1 MTKLAQIIQWGFALF
16 GILVLGLF
24 AASLAGIVALT
35 NPQAKI
41 KTLSKPS
48 ILFLKLEGVI
58 TGQSEFVDQLVE
70 YRDNE
75 NIKGVLVEIDSPGG
89 VVGPSQEIYSEL
101 KKVRELLGKP
111 VIVSCNALAASG
123 GYYAAVAADKI
134 FVNPGTLMGSIGVI
148 MQFANL
154 ERLYDWAKMDFFTI
168 TTGKYK
174 DSGSPYRPMRDDEK
188 VLFQGMIDEVLAQ
201 FKAAVKEGRKM
212 RDDVLNEYAD
222 GRIFHGTFAVENG
235 FADQLGTLEDAKK
248 HIGELTGLGEDP
260 EMFEP
265 RKKPEDLMEWLN
277 QNASLLSSTGERAIE
292 KLFPQELVGRPLFL
306 MPGVMG
312 K

>member
-16 GILVLGLF
+16 GILILGLF
-24 AASLAGIVALT
+24 AASLAGVVAMTNPAAKMQALT
-35 NPQAKI
+35 E
-41 KTLSKPS
+41 PS
-48 ILFLKLEGVI
+48 ILFLKLNGVI
-58 TGQSEFVDQLVE
+58 TGQSEFVDQLVK
-70 YRDNE
+70 YRDDE
-75 NIKGVLVEIDSPGG
+75 NIKGILVEIDSPGG
-89 VVGPSQEIYSEL
+89 VVGPSQEIYTEL
-101 KKVRELLGKP
+101 KKVREQLNKP
-111 VIVSCNALAASG
+111 VIVSCNSLAASG

-148 MQFANL
+148 MQFANM

-168 TTGKYK
+168 KTGKYK

-188 VLFQGMIDEVLAQ
+188 ELFQGMIDEVLAQ
-201 FKAAVKEGRKM
+201 FKVAVKEGRKM
-212 RDDVLNEYAD
+212 RDDVLDEYAD

-235 FADQLGTLEDAKK
+235 FADELGTLEDAKK

-260 EMFEP
+260 EIFEP

-277 QNASLLSSTGERAIE
+277 QNAKAFSWSGQTIE